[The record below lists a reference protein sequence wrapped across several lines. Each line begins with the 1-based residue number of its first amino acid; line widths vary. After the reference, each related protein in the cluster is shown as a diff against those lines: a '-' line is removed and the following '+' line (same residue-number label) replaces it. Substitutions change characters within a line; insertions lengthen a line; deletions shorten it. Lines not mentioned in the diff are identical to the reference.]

1 MVKNKMFKS
10 AKYACLVSL
19 LCLGVTGCGGKGAEE
34 TVADTVADTYMD
46 TESVVDDYGDGL
58 EDEESS
64 EDPGQKLTVSLV
76 QDNVEEEA
84 GVVVPVAE
92 FKKYGKVVKGKDGYR
107 ILAADGHYVSDSLLS
122 VGENHFYFDEDGY
135 MKDDVFV
142 PTKNA
147 SGEIITMYIHNYSYV
162 YGWITVDNRDYYI
175 DETEGRLE
183 LVSKEID
190 GETYYFDTQGRKV
203 SKERFDALYYETSA
217 EESVEGEAVEGS
229 GESVES
235 GEAAEGSETVVEA
248 DTTAAN

>member
-147 SGEIITMYIHNYSYV
+147 SGEIIAMQF
-162 YGWITVDNRDYYI
+162 D
-175 DETEGRLE
+175 RLLRV
-183 LVSKEID
+183 LVRVLRVLVRLLRVLVRVLRVVK
-190 GETYYFDTQGRKV
+190 QQKV
-203 SKERFDALYYETSA
+203 QRLLLRQIQLLQINLS
-217 EESVEGEAVEGS
+217 
-229 GESVES
+229 
-235 GEAAEGSETVVEA
+235 
-248 DTTAAN
+248 